1 MAKGNN
7 ELDLFFYPSSVAIV
21 GASERLSSYGARYIQ
36 TLLDFGYK
44 GKIYAVNHTG
54 NEVLGYK
61 IYRSVLDIPDNV
73 DLAAICVAN
82 HFVPRIIQDCVNKK
96 IKAAIVLSAGFSESG
111 SEGRLFEE
119 ELAKIAEQGIRI
131 MGPNCF
137 GTYCPNGGITIL
149 PGAGFPKQGGG
160 TALIAQSG
168 QLSEMITARSFGEG
182 IRYSKVASYGNACNI
197 NEAHLLDYLIQDDE
211 TKIIT
216 SYLEGVRDGHRFFE
230 IARRNVDKQPLLLW
244 KAGLTNVGAA
254 AAKSHTN
261 SLAGSSMVWNAFYR
275 QTHAIKINSLEELV
289 DTNIGFSC
297 LPAGCGRRI
306 ALISGGGAGA
316 VIGADASE
324 NAGLIMPPLTPDVDK
339 QLRAI
344 LPPVGTSIKNPLDIG
359 FPHPSS
365 TVLQSVLETLA
376 ASDQTDVVVIR
387 RIFFSIAVSKIF
399 AGAAAQSDEEQQA
412 LLEIPINIK
421 KKYGKPVI
429 IILPEEL
436 TGADAIK
443 LEEER
448 RTIRDYFFKN
458 GIPVYPTE
466 NRAFTAIAHLADFK
480 DNRDKHYMAEESIV
494 ESKTTTYDTFSRISK
509 ASVSPILNE
518 IECKEILKEAGVNVV
533 ETKLAKTRE
542 EALTISKQLGY
553 PVVMKIISPQ
563 ITHKSD
569 IGGVKLGLKTSL
581 QVGRAYDS
589 IMNAVRNKASGATIE
604 GVSIQ
609 KMAPS
614 GVELVIGMT
623 KDPQFGSMLMFGLGG
638 IFIEVLKDVSFRIVP
653 LSREDAREMIRE
665 IKGFRLL
672 EGYRGQPPVNLTYLE
687 ELLLKVSRFVTDCP
701 QIKEMDINPIIAYA
715 DGAVAVDARIIL
727 EPNNGISG

>member
-1 MAKGNN
+1 MTKDNN

-21 GASERLSSYGARYIQ
+21 GASEKLSSYGARYIQ
-36 TLLDFGYK
+36 ALLDFGYK

-82 HFVPRIIQDCVNKK
+82 RFVPRIIQDCVNKK

-119 ELAKIAEQGIRI
+119 ELAKIAEQDIRI

-137 GTYCPNGGITIL
+137 GTYCPNGGITIV
-149 PGAGFPKQGGG
+149 PGGGFPKQGGS

-168 QLSEMITARSFGEG
+168 QLSEIITARSFGEG
-182 IRYSKVASYGNACNI
+182 IRYSKVASYGNACDI

-216 SYLEGVRDGHRFFE
+216 SYLEGVRDGHQFFE

-254 AAKSHTN
+254 AAISHTN
-261 SLAGSSMVWNAFYR
+261 SLAGSSMVWDAFYR

-306 ALISGGGAGA
+306 ALVSGGGAGA

-365 TVLQSVLETLA
+365 TVLQSILETLA

-399 AGAAAQSDEEQQA
+399 SGTAAPSDEEQQA

-480 DNRDKHYMAEESIV
+480 DNMDKHYTAEESIV
-494 ESKTTTYDTFSRISK
+494 ESKTTTYDTLSRISK

-542 EALTISKQLGY
+542 EALAISKQLGY

-581 QVGRAYDS
+581 QVGKAYDS
-589 IMNAVRNKASGATIE
+589 IMNAVWNKASGATIE

-623 KDPQFGSMLMFGLGG
+623 KDSQFGSMLMFGLGG

-727 EPNNGISG
+727 EPNNGNSG

>member
-21 GASERLSSYGARYIQ
+21 GASEKLSSYGARYIQ
-36 TLLDFGYK
+36 ALLDFGYK

-61 IYRSVLDIPDNV
+61 IYHSVLDIPDNV

-111 SEGRLFEE
+111 GEGRLFEE

-211 TKIIT
+211 TRIIT

-230 IARRNVDKQPLLLW
+230 IARRNVDKKPLLLW
-244 KAGLTNVGAA
+244 KVGFTNVGAA
-254 AAKSHTN
+254 AARSHTN
-261 SLAGSSMVWNAFYR
+261 SLAGSSMVWDAFYR

-306 ALISGGGAGA
+306 ALISGGGAGT
-316 VIGADASE
+316 VIGADAAE

-359 FPHPSS
+359 FPHPSL

-376 ASDQTDVVVIR
+376 ASDQIDVVVIR

-399 AGAAAQSDEEQQA
+399 AGTAAPSDEEQQA

-466 NRAFTAIAHLADFK
+466 NRAFTAIAHLTDFK
-480 DNRDKHYMAEESIV
+480 DNMNKHYTAEESIV

-542 EALTISKQLGY
+542 EALAISKQLGY

-581 QVGRAYDS
+581 QVGKAYDS

-623 KDPQFGSMLMFGLGG
+623 KDSQFGSMLMFGLGG

-687 ELLLKVSRFVTDCP
+687 ELLLKVSRVVTDCP